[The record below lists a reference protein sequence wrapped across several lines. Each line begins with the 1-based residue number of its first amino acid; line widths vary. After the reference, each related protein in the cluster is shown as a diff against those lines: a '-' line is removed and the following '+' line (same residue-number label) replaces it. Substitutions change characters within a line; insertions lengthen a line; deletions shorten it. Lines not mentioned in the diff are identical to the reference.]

1 MTILYKIICV
11 YIYIYMYIDIIL
23 YIWIWYDLVLSRCF
37 VYFNLPNMR
46 HAWETIPYRHTKP
59 LFTLLSLE
67 SSDPNLKE
75 TTWRT
80 ISASESYRSS
90 SYVISIANALLEN
103 SNQTWGAACTACTN
117 PKGAPA
123 IWLTNTHYSSVSCS
137 TTSQLTGMGGST
149 TTRID
154 SDY

>member
-11 YIYIYMYIDIIL
+11 YIYIDIIL
-23 YIWIWYDLVLSRCF
+23 YIYIYGFGMIWFWVVVSYTLICQTWGMLG
-37 VYFNLPNMR
+37 
-46 HAWETIPYRHTKP
+46 KP
-59 LFTLLSLE
+59 SHIDTQNHFLHLLSLE